1 MALPDWFLGHSLP
14 CCHDCPTVR
23 SKNTKSF
30 ASKLKKPKLMCY
42 TEEYCCEVK
51 TSADLGEDVQH
62 ARLTRHSQKDT
73 AQWAD
78 PRGPEANENRRF
90 YWKQGSVTLKLN
102 FWSHDQSSFKNGDK
116 NDAPNSHRHKLRRI
130 ISPSPSAVFHT
141 SVSLQ
146 NWTLPGVSHIP
157 PSSLNEILTPIS
169 AQLCL
174 KKHSLRLGGCSLHS
188 SWTSRVP
195 LPSPASRS
203 CPLSFSHGQALI
215 SNSKWKGWVGF
226 FQSLLPDS

>member
-1 MALPDWFLGHSLP
+1 MALPDWLLGHSLP

-42 TEEYCCEVK
+42 TEEHCCEVK

-62 ARLTRHSQKDT
+62 ARLTRHSQKAT

-116 NDAPNSHRHKLRRI
+116 NGCTKQSQTQAEKNHFTITISCFPSHASTPLYLYKTELYQE
-130 ISPSPSAVFHT
+130 SPTCLLH
-141 SVSLQ
+141 L
-146 NWTLPGVSHIP
+146 
-157 PSSLNEILTPIS
+157 LT
-169 AQLCL
+169 
-174 KKHSLRLGGCSLHS
+174 
-188 SWTSRVP
+188 
-195 LPSPASRS
+195 RS
-203 CPLSFSHGQALI
+203 
-215 SNSKWKGWVGF
+215 
-226 FQSLLPDS
+226 